1 MRRIVLLS
9 TLVLACSGCA
19 TYQDW
24 HYSCSNYYRAYAAW
38 HSMGKD
44 SSPGRDHDYADG
56 WKRGYYDVAMG
67 RSGEPPAVPPEK
79 YWAPKYQNAS
89 GQNAVQMWYRGYQ
102 TGAIAAEQEGYCN
115 WNDVPSFAP
124 ASVSLHPHS
133 FEAYPTNTT
142 ITTPTEIEMP
152 SETVPPGPPV
162 ENFDGATTLIPQE
175 DVPQVTL
182 FGAPP
187 RLGSPNRGFPS
198 LPPRT
203 TIRQVESIA
212 QRSPLAPPA
221 VVCPVVER
229 LPMVE
234 GPGASAM
241 AIVPRVAVPVAVGA
255 STAGMSPAA
264 APPVVS
270 KPVEYTASR
279 PTIENVNPLRGGL
292 EARTMLR

>member
-56 WKRGYYDVAMG
+56 WTRGYSDV
-67 RSGEPPAVPPEK
+67 
-79 YWAPKYQNAS
+79 
-89 GQNAVQMWYRGYQ
+89 
-102 TGAIAAEQEGYCN
+102 
-115 WNDVPSFAP
+115 
-124 ASVSLHPHS
+124 
-133 FEAYPTNTT
+133 
-142 ITTPTEIEMP
+142 
-152 SETVPPGPPV
+152 
-162 ENFDGATTLIPQE
+162 ATTLIPQE

-212 QRSPLAPPA
+212 QRSPQAPPA
-221 VVCPVVER
+221 AASPVVGR
-229 LPMVE
+229 L
-234 GPGASAM
+234 
-241 AIVPRVAVPVAVGA
+241 
-255 STAGMSPAA
+255 
-264 APPVVS
+264 
-270 KPVEYTASR
+270 
-279 PTIENVNPLRGGL
+279 
-292 EARTMLR
+292 